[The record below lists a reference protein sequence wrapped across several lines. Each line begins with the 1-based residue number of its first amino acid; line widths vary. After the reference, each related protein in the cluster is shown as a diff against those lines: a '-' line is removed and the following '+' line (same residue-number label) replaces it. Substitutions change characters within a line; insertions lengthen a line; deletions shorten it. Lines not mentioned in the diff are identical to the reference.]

1 MKQSTLKDQY
11 ITKNNIEWFVNG
23 VSDILHPLNNA
34 ALATQSKR
42 ECVEPP
48 IQITETVN
56 IVDNYWDFS
65 ELDSLYK
72 AKFFYRYDFRNI
84 MSQSYSVLLKRM
96 VIRELYERENRFTTT
111 YTFFNIAKNFIL
123 FLEHKHIINPKLI
136 YPKLIS
142 EFISNEKALASESW
156 KRQIFSGIE
165 KFLQEVEHEHKDFN
179 LIEFQHVLTNYNPRK
194 IKVEMEDGKTSNIPR
209 SLLNQIIQLALK
221 DIDNIELPLIY
232 RMAACMIII
241 FSQTGMR
248 RGEFLILETNRLGE
262 IVIKNRKEIAYYLE
276 FITYKTSIAK
286 DGRWTETHMNPIAVK
301 AYQMLSE
308 LTKERR
314 GQLEGSKVLYCS
326 KNGNSYNRSTIQKH
340 IKCFFSR
347 HQKTLNFECISDL
360 DLNDLSKWSVLESD
374 VSDYRFVN
382 SEDVG
387 KYFYYIHPHQFR
399 VAVANELRDKG
410 VTLQWIKRHM
420 NHLEEE
426 MTKHYF
432 RDERIIIDTF
442 NNRASEDGKQLETN
456 PLNVTNIE
464 IKKELYDSELK
475 GVYEAIN
482 KFLKKKKLNIFRNL
496 EEILSLLKNTPVRE
510 SEIGFCM
517 NTIKLCERQ
526 EQLSMLEKWYYLRP
540 QIVDISN
547 FKFTLRRFDDKLK
560 LVAHNREVAKENIKY
575 ERQYTLELT
584 SLQYFFKNKFLPEFT
599 LLKEQIDELDK
610 SELILRYPELKEVIL
625 NFEYIERSIPE
636 WLMNMK

>member
-1 MKQSTLKDQY
+1 MKQSILKGQY
-11 ITKNNIEWFVNG
+11 IIKNNIGWLVNG
-23 VSDILHPLNNA
+23 VSDILHPQNNA
-34 ALATQSKR
+34 TLVAQSKS
-42 ECVEPP
+42 EYFEPS
-48 IQITETVN
+48 IQITETIN
-56 IVDNYWDFS
+56 IADNYWDFS
-65 ELDSLYK
+65 DLDTLYK
-72 AKFFYRYDFRNI
+72 GKFFYKYDFQNI
-84 MSQSYSVLLKRM
+84 TSFSYCVLLKRM
-96 VIRELYERENRFTTT
+96 IIRELYERENRFTTT

-123 FLEHKHIINPKLI
+123 FLEGKHVVNPKLI
-136 YPKLIS
+136 YPKLVS
-142 EFISNEKALASESW
+142 EFISNEKALVSESW

-165 KFLQEVEHEHKDFN
+165 KFLREVEHEYKDFN
-179 LIEFQHVLTNYNPRK
+179 LIEFQDVLTNYNAKK
-194 IKVEMEDGKTSNIPR
+194 IRAEMENGKTKNIPR
-209 SLLNQIIQLALK
+209 GLLNQIIQLALK
-221 DIDNIELPLIY
+221 DIDNIELPLVY

-248 RGEFLILETNRLGE
+248 RGEFLILEINRLE
-262 IVIKNRKEIAYYLE
+262 DIMIKNRKEKAYYLE
-276 FITYKTSIAK
+276 FITYKTEIAK
-286 DGRWTETHMNPIAVK
+286 DGRWTETHMNSMAVK
-301 AYQMLSE
+301 AYQKLVE
-308 LTKERR
+308 LTEERR
-314 GQLEGSKVLYCS
+314 GQTGSKVLYCS
-326 KNGNSYNRSTIQKH
+326 KNGTSYNRSTIQKH

-347 HQKTLNFECISDL
+347 HQKTLNFENV
-360 DLNDLSKWSVLESD
+360 DLNNLSKWRVLKSD
-374 VSDYRFVN
+374 ASDYRFVN
-382 SEDVG
+382 LEDVG
-387 KYFYYIHPHQFR
+387 KYFYYVHPHQFR

-410 VTLQWIKRHM
+410 VTLQWIKEHM

-432 RDERIIIDTF
+432 RDERIIIDMF
-442 NNRASEDGKQLETN
+442 NNRASKDGKQLETN
-456 PLNVTNIE
+456 PLNVANIE

-482 KFLKKKKLNIFRNL
+482 KFLKKKKLNVFRNL
-496 EEILSLLKNTPVRE
+496 KEILSLLKSTPVRE

-584 SLQYFFKNKFLPEFT
+584 SLQHFFKNKFLPEFT
-599 LLKEQIDELDK
+599 LLKEQMDELDE
-610 SELILRYPELKEVIL
+610 SEFILRYPELKEVIL
-625 NFEYIERSIPE
+625 KIEYIERSIPE